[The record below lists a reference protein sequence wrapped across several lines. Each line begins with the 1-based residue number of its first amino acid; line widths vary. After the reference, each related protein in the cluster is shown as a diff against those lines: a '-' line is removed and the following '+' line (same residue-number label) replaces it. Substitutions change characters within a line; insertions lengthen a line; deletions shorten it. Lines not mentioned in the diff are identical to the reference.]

1 MRIHMHTRTYI
12 LHIHMHIHIHI
23 RLDID
28 MDMDIDIAIYTHA
41 HHKYIIYTWGRARG
55 GSWDEDGEEECSWNL
70 LCWSAMKPISPS
82 EGNSWGY
89 IHIDYSKKMSNR
101 WNRYIYI
108 VQHIQYIYIYIVLV
122 YILYTNSI
130 TLEIQL
136 RPPTHRYGG
145 FPPHLD
151 SAPRHPRSNP
161 GRHSGRRLCPSHT
174 TGIRQRT
181 RSGHSVRHVLP
192 GIQRPQQWNIVKCEW
207 FRKHQV

>member
-1 MRIHMHTRTYI
+1 MGDVWVKDDVYSYTVYVCIYIYYIYTYIIWYMRIHMHTRTYI

-41 HHKYIIYTWGRARG
+41 HHKYIIYTWGRAGG

-108 VQHIQYIYIYIVLV
+108 VQHIQYIYI
-122 YILYTNSI
+122 
-130 TLEIQL
+130 
-136 RPPTHRYGG
+136 
-145 FPPHLD
+145 
-151 SAPRHPRSNP
+151 
-161 GRHSGRRLCPSHT
+161 
-174 TGIRQRT
+174 
-181 RSGHSVRHVLP
+181 
-192 GIQRPQQWNIVKCEW
+192 
-207 FRKHQV
+207 

>member
-1 MRIHMHTRTYI
+1 MHTRTYI

-41 HHKYIIYTWGRARG
+41 HHKYIIYTWGRAGG

-136 RPPTHRYGG
+136 RPPNSPLRG
-145 FPPHLD
+145 FPPTPRLGTPSSTIKSRTTQRA
-151 SAPRHPRSNP
+151 SALSEPYH
-161 GRHSGRRLCPSHT
+161 RHSPKD
-174 TGIRQRT
+174 
-181 RSGHSVRHVLP
+181 P
-192 GIQRPQQWNIVKCEW
+192 KWP
-207 FRKHQV
+207 